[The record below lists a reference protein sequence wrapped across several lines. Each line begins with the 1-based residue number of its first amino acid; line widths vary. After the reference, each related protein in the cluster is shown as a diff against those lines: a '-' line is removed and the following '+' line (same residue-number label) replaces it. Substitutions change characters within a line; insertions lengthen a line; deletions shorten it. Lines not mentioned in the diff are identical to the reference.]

1 MNKNLTFV
9 IFIDFADGFGGTSR
23 RQPIR
28 VQGGHAP
35 VTASSHVDGGTAG
48 AASPVASECTRVEVR
63 AQAAEP
69 VRANVQ
75 ARVNTT
81 AGA

>member
-1 MNKNLTFV
+1 MVL
-9 IFIDFADGFGGTSR
+9 AERRAASRFGSR
-23 RQPIR
+23 
-28 VQGGHAP
+28 AACP
-35 VTASSHVDGGTAG
+35 VTASSQVDGGTAG
-48 AASPVASECTRVEVR
+48 AASPVASECTRAEVR